1 MKDKVKSYL
10 IFGMIELLVVL
21 LIMIAFIM
29 YKNNAYYDVV
39 FSDNGVILER
49 VKVKK
54 NGKVKKPTNIKKDG
68 YEISNWLFGDK
79 EYNFDTKV
87 TKGIVIE
94 VEWKKKENKKPVVEP
109 EQKENKYIVSFNT
122 DGGTTIE
129 NIEVIEGTILERPAD
144 PQKEGFKFIEW
155 KLNDATYNFD
165 VEVTEDITLVAIWE
179 KVEEAV
185 VNPTP
190 EPTPNPTPA
199 PTPTPTPTPTPNPTP
214 APAPTP
220 VVKNYTISVRQVDA
234 YSPDVYLT
242 VYENGAAIVVSGIAY
257 TDGVPLSAAI
267 NGTNITVNRSDIE
280 GEGSLLVTLSNGTK
294 VTASVN

>member
-1 MKDKVKSYL
+1 MKDKIKSYL

-68 YEISNWLFGDK
+68 YEISKWLFDDK

-129 NIEVIEGTILERPAD
+129 NIEAIEGTILERPAD

-190 EPTPNPTPA
+190 E
-199 PTPTPTPTPTPNPTP
+199 PTPNPTP